1 VQTSPVDHVVRP
13 RRHRGQVVLA
23 AVAMAAALLAASAL
37 VLLSY
42 TVGRAHAGADASSLV
57 VDSIQVFDPDPTLP
71 ATQVSTATVT
81 NNGSS
86 PVTIDHFEFA
96 LSTPTS
102 GDAVA
107 GSADSSSSSP
117 PPTVPL
123 TVFPG
128 ENCTGATIPPG
139 GYCAI
144 SVRYTNPGQQ
154 FEGTLTVFAHD
165 GSSTTPSRIGTFNGH
180 LDSILA
186 DPYVVDFGGRP
197 VGETSPLHTVTIG
210 AAPSGTGYQV
220 VGVSVVD
227 TVPTPG
233 DRADYHIA
241 TDGCTGN
248 ILSTSAGVVVPHVAS
263 APVPDCTV
271 TVTDTPGGAG
281 DRPAFLSV
289 AYCFDNSGT
298 VGSDLQPAD
307 SSGSPVPSSSSA
319 PTTTQPPDNNVFCR
333 TGDGIPAFH
342 QLVSLT
348 GAGRTSTTTTP
359 PTTTTTTPPTTT
371 TTTPPPTTTPTFTPK
386 VTAIPPLAPAGRT
399 TAISGTGFPPNT
411 QVTYALVAPNTDP
424 ATNLSAVPGFGTAT
438 TDGSGNFADQIMVI
452 MPHTPAGQ
460 YEILATA
467 LFGRTPVSASVGF
480 IVAPGTEQPPKFV
493 DRH

>member
-1 VQTSPVDHVVRP
+1 
-13 RRHRGQVVLA
+13 VLA
-23 AVAMAAALLAASAL
+23 AVAMAAALLVASAL

-42 TVGRAHAGADASSLV
+42 SFGRVQQGADANSLV
-57 VDSIQVFDPDPTLP
+57 IDSIAVFDPDPTLP

-81 NNGSS
+81 NTGTS
-86 PVTIDHFEFA
+86 PVTIDHFRFTLA
-96 LSTPTS
+96 TQPS
-102 GDAVA
+102 GNAVA
-107 GSADSSSSSP
+107 GSVDPSSSTDPSGSTAP

-144 SVRYTNPGQQ
+144 SVRYNNPGQQ
-154 FEGTLTVFAHD
+154 FQGSLIVTAHD
-165 GSSTTPSRIGTFNGH
+165 GTSVSGSIGTLEVGR

-186 DPYVVDFGGRP
+186 DPYVVDFGSRP
-197 VGETSPLHTVTIG
+197 VGETSPPHTITIG

-233 DRADYHIA
+233 DRADYHIG
-241 TDGCTGN
+241 TDGCTGDV
-248 ILSTSAGVVVPHVAS
+248 LSTGGGLLLAQVAS

-289 AYCFDNSGT
+289 AYCFFNTGGGT
-298 VGSDLQPAD
+298 GSSDLQPAD
-307 SSGSPVPSSSSA
+307 SSGSPAPSSSGA
-319 PTTTQPPDNNVFCR
+319 PTTTQPPPDNNVFCR

-348 GAGRTSTTTTP
+348 GAGQTS
-359 PTTTTTTPPTTT
+359 T
-371 TTTPPPTTTPTFTPK
+371 TTTPPPTTTTAPPTTTTLPATTPPTFTPK

-399 TAISGTGFPPNT
+399 TAISGTGFPPDT

-424 ATNLSAVPGFGTAT
+424 ATNLSAVPGFGTVT
-438 TDGSGNFADQIMVI
+438 TDGSGNFADRIMVI